1 MKAAHGSGYGTAAF
15 RVAELH
21 WYEAHGI
28 GKKEFKRKRC
38 GDRGRA
44 RSVAETVRPVGGR
57 TAVLA
62 GTGAVVVGRAPLG
75 DSQLTTFIGDVV
87 FARPMAYQVSRTVLE
102 MILSL
107 KEKGGTTTWW
117 PP

>member
-1 MKAAHGSGYGTAAF
+1 MMNQCSHGATMASLNQAILE
-15 RVAELH
+15 RIELPVPPLNLQRRI
-21 WYEAHGI
+21 AGI
-28 GKKEFKRKRC
+28 
-38 GDRGRA
+38 
-44 RSVAETVRPVGGR
+44 
-57 TAVLA
+57 
-62 GTGAVVVGRAPLG
+62 LG

-102 MILSL
+102 MIVSL